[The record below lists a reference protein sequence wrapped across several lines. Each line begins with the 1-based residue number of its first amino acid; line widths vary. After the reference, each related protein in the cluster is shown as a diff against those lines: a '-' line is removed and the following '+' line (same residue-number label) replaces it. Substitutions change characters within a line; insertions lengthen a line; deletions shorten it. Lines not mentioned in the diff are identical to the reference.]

1 MIERLEEQYF
11 RFNRWLS
18 PVGAGIAVLFGISV
32 LVGWGYDIDILRS
45 FPQETYQ
52 AKPLT
57 AIGLIIA
64 GISLFALVT
73 GHGTRPL
80 LALGN
85 LLGLVF
91 AAIGVFIVADQLL
104 IDLDLGSGS
113 LLFSDRLHFDPLV
126 PLGRPAIETGVVFV
140 LSAFGILGLG
150 RRSRWAVLAANISTV
165 VAMMIVLVAIILYIF
180 DFRGFQNIPG
190 FTSIALNTAVAVLV
204 LTFAI
209 LLAYRERGLLSILW
223 SRTGGGILARRLFPF
238 IFVVPIIFGWLR
250 HQGEKA
256 GLYGTEF
263 GIALFTAGTV
273 IGFGLIVFF
282 TARTIES
289 FDLRRQIAENAV
301 VRKALMIGSSL
312 EPMMIWSP
320 ERGILE
326 WNTGCEKL
334 YGFSAEEALGRTSI
348 DLLKTRM
355 KPGPAEFQR
364 ALEES
369 GKWSGEVEQTTR
381 SGEMVITES
390 AYQLIESDGELLII
404 QHDRD
409 ITERKRYEQAIIQA
423 KELNDYT
430 INSLPAIFFLFDSA
444 GRMKKWNQNFLRIT
458 GYTAE
463 EMGEMQPLDFIVPD
477 DHTLV
482 AEKIQEVMT
491 TGKAEAEARLMT
503 ADARVIPFYF
513 LGSRITVEGQICV
526 VGSGTDITAQKR
538 AIEAAKESEERYRLL
553 FDSNPCPMWVYDRET
568 LQFLA
573 VNEAAVKS
581 YGFTRREFL
590 SMNMTQIRPEE
601 ELPRLYQR
609 LAGEIKTLTHPTPW
623 THRRK
628 DGSKFEVEI
637 TSHALEFN
645 GRQARL
651 VMAIDVTQRSEAL
664 KQLRESEALFKS
676 VFDQQFQFMM
686 ILSPERKIMQVN
698 ELSLKASGYERED
711 LLGKNFWEIPLWPQR
726 EKMKQEW
733 NRRLDEAVA
742 TGRSVIGEEYFVT
755 ASGERRLAESA
766 TTAIFGPD
774 GTVSHYVVQAGD
786 ATARREAEESLRES
800 EQRFRRMFDIVSI
813 GIAQADAQTGRFILF
828 NRRFAEIAG
837 YPVEDLRQMTFKQL
851 THPEDAEADARKFFE
866 ARDGKAPQYINEK
879 RYLRPDGSIVWVRV
893 NASFVRDADGTALQS
908 IGVIEDITEQKRAR
922 DELLE
927 LNATLEERVEERTR
941 KLETLNRELEAF
953 SYSVSHDLRAPLRAM
968 DGFSQAVL
976 EDYADKL
983 DENGVDY
990 LNRIRSASQR
1000 MASMI
1005 DSLLGLSRV
1014 SRSALSIGTTDLTS
1028 MAREIAS
1035 DLAAA
1040 SPDRIVEVSIED
1052 GLTAKCDARLARIAL
1067 ENMLGNAWKFTSKTE
1082 NASVSF
1088 SRGPEPGEFVIRDNG
1103 AGFEATYADTIF
1115 GAFSRLHRS
1124 DEFEGTGIGLAT
1136 VYRIIQMHG
1145 GTIRAE
1151 SEPGQGAAFFF
1162 TFTK

>member
-64 GISLFALVT
+64 GLSLFALVT
-73 GHGTRPL
+73 DRGTRPL

-91 AAIGVFIVADQLL
+91 AAIGVYIVADQLL

-113 LLFSDRLHFDPLV
+113 LLFADRLHFDPLV
-126 PLGRPAIETGVVFV
+126 PSGRPAIETGVVFV

-150 RRSRWAVLAANISTV
+150 RRPRWAVLAANISTV

-180 DFRGFQNIPG
+180 DFRGFENIPG

-250 HQGEKA
+250 HHGEKA

-355 KPGPAEFQR
+355 KPGPAEFR
-364 ALEES
+364 KILEES

-463 EMGEMQPLDFIVPD
+463 EMRQMQPLDFIVPD

-573 VNEAAVKS
+573 VNEAAVRS
-581 YGFTRREFL
+581 YGYTRREFL
-590 SMNMTQIRPEE
+590 SMDMTQIRPEE

-609 LAGEIKTLTHPTPW
+609 LAGEIKTMTHPTPW

-628 DGSKFEVEI
+628 DGSTFEVEI

-645 GRQARL
+645 GRPARL
-651 VMAIDVTQRSEAL
+651 VMAIDVT
-664 KQLRESEALFKS
+664 
-676 VFDQQFQFMM
+676 
-686 ILSPERKIMQVN
+686 
-698 ELSLKASGYERED
+698 ERE
-711 LLGKNFWEIPLWPQR
+711 R
-726 EKMKQEW
+726 
-733 NRRLDEAVA
+733 AV
-742 TGRSVIGEEYFVT
+742 E
-755 ASGERRLAESA
+755 
-766 TTAIFGPD
+766 
-774 GTVSHYVVQAGD
+774 Q
-786 ATARREAEESLRES
+786 LRES

-837 YPVEDLRQMTFKQL
+837 YPAEELRHMTFKEL
-851 THPEDAEADARKFFE
+851 THPEDAEADAQKFFE
-866 ARDGKAPQYINEK
+866 ARDGKVPQYINEK

-1040 SPDRIVEVSIED
+1040 SPDRIVAVSIED

-1082 NASVSF
+1082 NPLISF
-1088 SRGPEPGEFVIRDNG
+1088 SLGPESGEFVIRDNG
-1103 AGFEATYADTIF
+1103 AGFESTYADTIF

-1162 TFTK
+1162 KFTK

>member
-18 PVGAGIAVLFGISV
+18 PVGAGIAILFGISV

-64 GISLFALVT
+64 GLSLFALVT
-73 GHGTRPL
+73 DHGTRPL

-91 AAIGVFIVADQLL
+91 AAIGVYIVADQLL

-113 LLFSDRLHFDPLV
+113 LLFADRLHFDPLV
-126 PLGRPAIETGVVFV
+126 PSGRPAIETGVVFV

-355 KPGPAEFQR
+355 KPGPAEFR
-364 ALEES
+364 KVLEEL

-463 EMGEMQPLDFIVPD
+463 EMRQMQPLDFIVPD

-573 VNEAAVKS
+573 VNEAAVRS
-581 YGFTRREFL
+581 YGYTRREFL
-590 SMNMTQIRPEE
+590 SMDMTQIRPEE

-609 LAGEIKTLTHPTPW
+609 LAGEIKTMTHPTPW

-628 DGSKFEVEI
+628 DGSTFEVEI

-645 GRQARL
+645 GRPARL
-651 VMAIDVTQRSEAL
+651 VMAIDVT
-664 KQLRESEALFKS
+664 
-676 VFDQQFQFMM
+676 
-686 ILSPERKIMQVN
+686 
-698 ELSLKASGYERED
+698 ERE
-711 LLGKNFWEIPLWPQR
+711 R
-726 EKMKQEW
+726 
-733 NRRLDEAVA
+733 AV
-742 TGRSVIGEEYFVT
+742 E
-755 ASGERRLAESA
+755 
-766 TTAIFGPD
+766 
-774 GTVSHYVVQAGD
+774 Q
-786 ATARREAEESLRES
+786 LRES

-813 GIAQADAQTGRFILF
+813 GIAQADAQTGQFILF

-837 YPVEDLRQMTFKQL
+837 YPAEELRHMTFKEL
-851 THPEDAEADARKFFE
+851 THPEDAEADAQKFFE
-866 ARDGKAPQYINEK
+866 ARDGKVPQYINEK

-908 IGVIEDITEQKRAR
+908 IGVIEDITEQRRAR
-922 DELLE
+922 DELLK

-1040 SPDRIVEVSIED
+1040 SPDRIVAVSIED
-1052 GLTAKCDARLARIAL
+1052 GLTATCDPRLARIAL

-1082 NASVSF
+1082 NPLISF

-1103 AGFEATYADTIF
+1103 AGFESTYADTIF

>member
-1 MIERLEEQYF
+1 MIDRLEEQYF

-32 LVGWGYDIDILRS
+32 LVGWGFDIDILRS

-52 AKPLT
+52 AKPVT

-64 GISLFALVT
+64 GLSLFALVT
-73 GHGTRPL
+73 DHRTRPL

-85 LLGLVF
+85 LLGLAF
-91 AAIGVFIVADQLL
+91 AAIGVYIVADQLL

-113 LLFSDRLHFDPLV
+113 LLFADRLHFDPLV
-126 PLGRPAIETGVVFV
+126 PSGRPAIETGVVFV
-140 LSAFGILGLG
+140 LCAFGILGLG
-150 RRSRWAVLAANISTV
+150 RRSRWVALAANISTV

-180 DFRGFQNIPG
+180 DFRGFENIPG

-289 FDLRRQIAENAV
+289 FDLRRQVAENAV

-355 KPGPAEFQR
+355 KAGPAEFQKT
-364 ALEES
+364 LEES

-381 SGEMVITES
+381 AGEMVITES

-430 INSLPAIFFLFDSA
+430 INSLPAIFFLFDST

-463 EMGEMQPLDFIVPD
+463 EMRQMQPLDFIVPD

-482 AEKIQEVMT
+482 TEKIEEVITM
-491 TGKAEAEARLMT
+491 GKAEAEARLMT

-526 VGSGTDITAQKR
+526 VGSGTDITAQRR

-553 FDSNPCPMWVYDRET
+553 FDSNPCSMWVYDRET

-581 YGFTRREFL
+581 YGYTRREFL
-590 SMNMTQIRPEE
+590 SMDMTQIRPEE

-609 LAGEIKTLTHPTPW
+609 LAGDIKTLTHPTPW
-623 THRRK
+623 IHQRK
-628 DGSKFEVEI
+628 DGSTFEVEI

-645 GRQARL
+645 GRPARL
-651 VMAIDVTQRSEAL
+651 VMAIDVTERSEAL
-664 KQLRESEALFKS
+664 KQ
-676 VFDQQFQFMM
+676 
-686 ILSPERKIMQVN
+686 
-698 ELSLKASGYERED
+698 
-711 LLGKNFWEIPLWPQR
+711 
-726 EKMKQEW
+726 
-733 NRRLDEAVA
+733 
-742 TGRSVIGEEYFVT
+742 
-755 ASGERRLAESA
+755 
-766 TTAIFGPD
+766 
-774 GTVSHYVVQAGD
+774 
-786 ATARREAEESLRES
+786 LRES

-813 GIAQADAQTGRFILF
+813 GIAQADAQTGQFILF

-837 YPVEDLRQMTFKQL
+837 YPAEDLRQMTFKQL
-851 THPEDAEADARKFFE
+851 THPEDAEEDTRKFFE
-866 ARDGKAPQYINEK
+866 ARDGKVPQYINEK
-879 RYLRPDGSIVWVRV
+879 RYLRPDGSVVWVRV
-893 NASFVRDADGTALQS
+893 NASFVRDADGRALQS

-1035 DLAAA
+1035 DLEAA

-1088 SRGPEPGEFVIRDNG
+1088 SRGPEPDEFVIRDNG
-1103 AGFEATYADTIF
+1103 AGFESTYADTIF

-1151 SEPGQGAAFFF
+1151 SEPGKGAAFFF
-1162 TFTK
+1162 KFTK

>member
-64 GISLFALVT
+64 GLSLFALVT
-73 GHGTRPL
+73 DHGTRPL

-91 AAIGVFIVADQLL
+91 AAIGVYIVADQLL

-113 LLFSDRLHFDPLV
+113 LLFADRLHFDPLV
-126 PLGRPAIETGVVFV
+126 PSGRPAIETGVVFV

-256 GLYGTEF
+256 GIYGTEF

-355 KPGPAEFQR
+355 KPGPAEFR
-364 ALEES
+364 KVLEEL

-463 EMGEMQPLDFIVPD
+463 EMRQMQPLDFIVPD

-573 VNEAAVKS
+573 VNEAAVRS
-581 YGFTRREFL
+581 YGYTRREFL
-590 SMNMTQIRPEE
+590 SMDMTQIRPEE

-609 LAGEIKTLTHPTPW
+609 LAGEIKTMTHPTPW

-628 DGSKFEVEI
+628 DGSTFEVEI

-645 GRQARL
+645 GRPARL
-651 VMAIDVTQRSEAL
+651 VMAIDVT
-664 KQLRESEALFKS
+664 
-676 VFDQQFQFMM
+676 
-686 ILSPERKIMQVN
+686 
-698 ELSLKASGYERED
+698 ERE
-711 LLGKNFWEIPLWPQR
+711 R
-726 EKMKQEW
+726 
-733 NRRLDEAVA
+733 AV
-742 TGRSVIGEEYFVT
+742 E
-755 ASGERRLAESA
+755 
-766 TTAIFGPD
+766 
-774 GTVSHYVVQAGD
+774 Q
-786 ATARREAEESLRES
+786 LRES

-813 GIAQADAQTGRFILF
+813 GIAQADAQTGQFILF

-837 YPVEDLRQMTFKQL
+837 YPAEELRHMTFKEL
-851 THPEDAEADARKFFE
+851 THPEDAEADAQKFFE
-866 ARDGKAPQYINEK
+866 ARDGKVPQYINEK

-908 IGVIEDITEQKRAR
+908 IGVIEDITEQRRAR
-922 DELLE
+922 DELLK

-1040 SPDRIVEVSIED
+1040 SPDRIVAVSIED
-1052 GLTAKCDARLARIAL
+1052 GLTATCDPRLARIAL

-1082 NASVSF
+1082 NPLISF

-1103 AGFEATYADTIF
+1103 AGFESTYADTIF